1 MTIEFFISTL
11 MYDESKTD
19 YIIKKADDHSKKWI
33 HILPVAK
40 VYQHEYFCALTGAA
54 TCLHCKSPAIYFSLW
69 VLADINPL

>member
-40 VYQHEYFCALTGAA
+40 VYQHGYFL
-54 TCLHCKSPAIYFSLW
+54 CLDRSCDLPVNLQQYISPCEFLQT
-69 VLADINPL
+69 